1 MQVPANGWK
10 NKVGTADRACTCGT
24 WKQHWLNYS
33 GELWPSACSVQGCYT
48 SPTLGAHVIHTDVT
62 GERIVPMC
70 SSCNG
75 RSSSFN
81 LDDGVTLVKA
91 NKAETC
97 G

>member
-1 MQVPANGWK
+1 MGAPTNGWK
-10 NKVGTADRACTCGT
+10 NKNGTADRACSCGT

-33 GELWPSACSVQGCYT
+33 KKSWPSVCSVQGCST
-48 SPTLGAHVIHTDVT
+48 SPTLGAHVIHTDVS
-62 GERIVPMC
+62 GEKIVPMC

-75 RSSSFN
+75 LGSAFN
-81 LDDGVTLVKA
+81 LDGGVTLVNA